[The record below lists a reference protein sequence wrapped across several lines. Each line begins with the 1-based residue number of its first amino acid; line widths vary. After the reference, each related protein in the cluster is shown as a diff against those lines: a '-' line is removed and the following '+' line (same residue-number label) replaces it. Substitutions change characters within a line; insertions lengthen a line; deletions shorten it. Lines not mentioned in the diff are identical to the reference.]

1 MKKGEAASRDED
13 DDGGAE
19 EGEYP
24 AMAPPA
30 APEQPK
36 NLLDLDEGPSPAP
49 PAPPAGAPPAA
60 GGEGV
65 QGISDELIPRL
76 KAWFN
81 ALVVGP
87 QGVLFENDVLQ
98 VGIQHMY
105 QQSQARIAIHI
116 KNKTTTPMTNLAMAI
131 PEMPYMRVS
140 AQTPEATVQ
149 AGQSARCNIEAE
161 CMQPYDNAPEMSIT
175 CAVGATRYHYPLRLP
190 MVATRFMDPVIID
203 KDEFMKRWNAL
214 SDKDR
219 EQQEVW
225 NSKSPID
232 SARME
237 DIKSRII
244 VNGIKLGQ
252 ATGLDQNEY
261 TLSACGTF
269 RTGTVAPNGT
279 KISVGC
285 LIRLEANPQVLTHTI
300 PLSTCTCPAFRFPLS
315 VSPSPSLHVL

>member
-1 MKKGEAASRDED
+1 
-13 DDGGAE
+13 
-19 EGEYP
+19 
-24 AMAPPA
+24 
-30 APEQPK
+30 
-36 NLLDLDEGPSPAP
+36 
-49 PAPPAGAPPAA
+49 
-60 GGEGV
+60 
-65 QGISDELIPRL
+65 
-76 KAWFN
+76 
-81 ALVVGP
+81 
-87 QGVLFENDVLQ
+87 
-98 VGIQHMY
+98 
-105 QQSQARIAIHI
+105 
-116 KNKTTTPMTNLAMAI
+116 
-131 PEMPYMRVS
+131 
-140 AQTPEATVQ
+140 
-149 AGQSARCNIEAE
+149 
-161 CMQPYDNAPEMSIT
+161 
-175 CAVGATRYHYPLRLP
+175 

-285 LIRLEANPQVLTHTI
+285 LIRLEANPQAT
-300 PLSTCTCPAFRFPLS
+300 AFRLTVRAVHAKVS
-315 VSPSPSLHVL
+315 VALKNVIKSQIG